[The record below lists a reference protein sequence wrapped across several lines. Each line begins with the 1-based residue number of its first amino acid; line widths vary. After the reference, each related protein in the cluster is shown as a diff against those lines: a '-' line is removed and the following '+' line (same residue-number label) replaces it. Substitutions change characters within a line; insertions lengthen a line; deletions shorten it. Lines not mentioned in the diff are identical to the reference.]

1 MKSLA
6 VKFAAVFLAAL
17 SLLTTIFSGMGIV
30 VVSTWETDAA
40 NVEQIWEREFRS
52 YARDYAYG
60 EARHWATT
68 SKSTA
73 PQEAV
78 EALADHYLPG
88 VSFDLLAAG
97 VALHSYTLRINGE
110 VVASGGTDAPADA
123 KCWTYSFTDITP
135 TYTQVHDQKIGT
147 PLPDESELLRT
158 ATFDGQVYNVYA
170 CRDLIFQAD
179 VVLYRTGSFTLWS
192 VLESVWQSRNALPF
206 VLGGSMLLLA
216 VCMVYLCW
224 VAGKQPGTEEIR
236 PGGLNR
242 LPLDLY
248 AVTDCLLGYLCL
260 MLLVEG
266 VPSLLYDALPRLAV
280 MVAVTGSFALSLL
293 IVSYVFCFAAQV
305 KAKGFWWRRSVV
317 GWCCIRIFRALRF
330 CMRGIKAVFRLLPVM
345 WQWLLTAAVMV
356 LALCICAIPAFFAN
370 SYIRTEPIFVL
381 IFLAVVLCCVMVIL
395 YGGYCFG
402 TILKGARQMARGDLT
417 RKINT
422 RYLYGPFRECGE
434 NLNSLSAAAMA
445 SARQQMKSER
455 MKTELITNVSHDI
468 KTPLTSII
476 NYVDLLLKP
485 HTPEQET
492 QYLQVLSRQSQ
503 RLKKL
508 TEDLVE
514 LSKATTGNL
523 SVELTTLDAAETVLQ
538 ALGEFGDKLEAV
550 PLSVVFRQPEQ
561 PVFVQADGRLT
572 WRVISNLL
580 SNTVKY
586 AQSGTRLYVD
596 IVTDGALVGI
606 SFKNISRESLNISA
620 DELMGRFVRGDT
632 SRNTEGSGLGLS
644 IAAGLMQSQGGSLE
658 LTVDGDLFKVML
670 IFPRA

>member
-1 MKSLA
+1 MA
-6 VKFAAVFLAAL
+6 V
-17 SLLTTIFSGMGIV
+17 
-30 VVSTWETDAA
+30 
-40 NVEQIWEREFRS
+40 
-52 YARDYAYG
+52 
-60 EARHWATT
+60 
-68 SKSTA
+68 
-73 PQEAV
+73 
-78 EALADHYLPG
+78 
-88 VSFDLLAAG
+88 
-97 VALHSYTLRINGE
+97 
-110 VVASGGTDAPADA
+110 
-123 KCWTYSFTDITP
+123 
-135 TYTQVHDQKIGT
+135 
-147 PLPDESELLRT
+147 
-158 ATFDGQVYNVYA
+158 
-170 CRDLIFQAD
+170 
-179 VVLYRTGSFTLWS
+179 
-192 VLESVWQSRNALPF
+192 
-206 VLGGSMLLLA
+206 
-216 VCMVYLCW
+216 
-224 VAGKQPGTEEIR
+224 
-236 PGGLNR
+236 
-242 LPLDLY
+242 
-248 AVTDCLLGYLCL
+248 
-260 MLLVEG
+260 
-266 VPSLLYDALPRLAV
+266 
-280 MVAVTGSFALSLL
+280 
-293 IVSYVFCFAAQV
+293 
-305 KAKGFWWRRSVV
+305 
-317 GWCCIRIFRALRF
+317 
-330 CMRGIKAVFRLLPVM
+330 
-345 WQWLLTAAVMV
+345 TAAVMV
-356 LALCICAIPAFFAN
+356 LALCICAIPAFFVN

-596 IVTDGALVGI
+596 IVTDGALVGM

-620 DELMGRFVRGDT
+620 DELMGRFVRGDA

-644 IAAGLMQSQGGSLE
+644 IAAGMMQSQGGSLE